1 MKSDMEQPASSRSAA
16 EIPTS
21 RDNPYPAS
29 RNPHQVLAPGE
40 PVIFIDR
47 KQRVYYDLLK
57 PGYKTNIRGDM
68 LPHDEIIG
76 RREGFRMLSQR
87 EIPFLVFRPTLNDH
101 VVNMPRGAQ
110 VIYPKDLGIM
120 IQYADIYP
128 GAKVVEAGLGSG
140 ALTTALLRAVG
151 PTGHVISYEVRRDFI
166 DNAKMNLRNFLG
178 EAANHTIREVNIY
191 EKFEDDNVD
200 RLLLDLPE
208 PWRVVHLVAPRM
220 RPGAM
225 ICSYSPT
232 IFQVKSFC
240 ESLRKQRCFVDL
252 LTLETLLRRWNVE
265 QMSVRPELRMV
276 GHTAFLTFARK
287 IDPASLPEPKS
298 EKDVALQEESIDED
312 RLEVNER
319 TKLDDDNS

>member
-1 MKSDMEQPASSRSAA
+1 MEQRASN
-16 EIPTS
+16 IQHPK
-21 RDNPYPAS
+21 
-29 RNPHQVLAPGE
+29 VFAPGE

-47 KQRVYYDLLK
+47 KQRVYYDHLK

-68 LPHDEIIG
+68 LPHDQIIG
-76 RREGFRMLSQR
+76 RQEGFRMLSQR
-87 EIPFLVFRPTLNDH
+87 ETPFLVFRPTLNDH

-151 PTGHVISYEVRRDFI
+151 PSGQVISYEVRRDFI
-166 DNAKMNLRNFLG
+166 ENAQGNLKKFLG
-178 EAANHTIREVNIY
+178 DTSNHTIREVNIY
-191 EKFEDDNVD
+191 EKFEDDEVD

-208 PWRVVHLVAPRM
+208 PWRVAHLAAPRL
-220 RPGAM
+220 RPGGI

-287 IDPASLPEPKS
+287 VDPASLPEAKS
-298 EKDVALQEESIDED
+298 ETEPAAEVENTGDIDDGANDDVKDEG
-312 RLEVNER
+312 
-319 TKLDDDNS
+319 

>member
-1 MKSDMEQPASSRSAA
+1 MQTPSA
-16 EIPTS
+16 PFT
-21 RDNPYPAS
+21 
-29 RNPHQVLAPGE
+29 PGE

-47 KQRVYYDLLK
+47 KQRIYYDLLR

-68 LPHDEIIG
+68 LPHDLIIG
-76 RREGFRMLSQR
+76 RPEGFRMLSQR
-87 EIPFLVFRPTLNDH
+87 EIPFFVFRPTINDH

-151 PTGHVISYEVRRDFI
+151 QQGQVISYEVRRDFI
-166 DNAKMNLRNFLG
+166 ENAQANLRHFLG
-178 EAANHTIREVNIY
+178 ETANHIIRELNIY
-191 EKFEDDNVD
+191 EQFDDDNID

-208 PWRVVHLVAPRM
+208 PWRVVHLAVPRL
-220 RPGAM
+220 RPGA
-225 ICSYSPT
+225 IVCSYSPT
-232 IFQVKSFC
+232 VFQVKSFC
-240 ESLRKQRCFVDL
+240 EALRHARCFANV

-265 QMSVRPELRMV
+265 QISVRPELRMI

-287 IDPASLPEPKS
+287 IDPTSLPEPT
-298 EKDVALQEESIDED
+298 KDTSAATTPEEEIADEED
-312 RLEVNER
+312 SDHN
-319 TKLDDDNS
+319 DHASA

>member
-1 MKSDMEQPASSRSAA
+1 VEQRADSNESRASSTQHPR
-16 EIPTS
+16 
-21 RDNPYPAS
+21 
-29 RNPHQVLAPGE
+29 VFAPGE

-47 KQRVYYDLLK
+47 KQRVYYAHLK

-76 RREGFRMLSQR
+76 RQEGFRMLSQR
-87 EIPFLVFRPTLNDH
+87 ETPFLVFRPTINDH

-151 PTGHVISYEVRRDFI
+151 PSGHVISYEVRRDFI
-166 DNAKMNLRNFLG
+166 ENAQGNLKKFLG
-178 EAANHTIREVNIY
+178 DTPNHTIREVNIY
-191 EKFEDDNVD
+191 EKFEDDDVD

-208 PWRVVHLVAPRM
+208 PWKVAHLAAPKLRN
-220 RPGAM
+220 GAVL
-225 ICSYSPT
+225 CSYSPT

-265 QMSVRPELRMV
+265 QISVRPELRMV

-298 EKDVALQEESIDED
+298 DMEPAHETEIADE
-312 RLEVNER
+312 N
-319 TKLDDDNS
+319 NSGVVENSNH

>member
-1 MKSDMEQPASSRSAA
+1 MPAPSTPFSA
-16 EIPTS
+16 
-21 RDNPYPAS
+21 
-29 RNPHQVLAPGE
+29 GE

-68 LPHDEIIG
+68 LPHDQIIG
-76 RREGFRMLSQR
+76 RAEGFRMLSQR
-87 EIPFLVFRPTLNDH
+87 EIPFWVFRPTINDH

-120 IQYADIYP
+120 IQYADVYP

-151 PTGHVISYEVRRDFI
+151 PTGQVISYEVRRDFI
-166 DNAKMNLRNFLG
+166 ENAKQNLRNFVG
-178 EAANHTIREVNIY
+178 EVSNHIIREVNIY
-191 EKFEDDNVD
+191 ERFEDDEVD

-208 PWRVVHLVAPRM
+208 PWRVVHLVAPKM
-220 RPGAM
+220 RSGAI

-240 ESLRKQRCFVDL
+240 ESLRKSRCFADL

-287 IDPASLPEPKS
+287 IDPASLPASTKEATS
-298 EKDVALQEESIDED
+298 ESVAEEESNAHED
-312 RLEVNER
+312 DGLN
-319 TKLDDDNS
+319 D

>member
-1 MKSDMEQPASSRSAA
+1 MPNAA
-16 EIPTS
+16 KPF
-21 RDNPYPAS
+21 A
-29 RNPHQVLAPGE
+29 AGE
-40 PVIFIDR
+40 PVIFIDH

-68 LPHDEIIG
+68 LPHDQTIG
-76 RREGFRMLSQR
+76 RPEGFRMLSQR
-87 EIPFLVFRPTLNDH
+87 EIPFWVFRPTINDH

-120 IQYADIYP
+120 IQYADVYP

-151 PTGHVISYEVRRDFI
+151 PAGQVISYEVRRDFI
-166 DNAKMNLRNFLG
+166 NNAMANLRNFLG
-178 EAANHTIREVNIY
+178 ETPNHLVREINIY
-191 EKFEDDNVD
+191 ERLDDDGID

-208 PWRVVHLVAPRM
+208 PWRVVHLAAPRM
-220 RPGAM
+220 RSGAI

-240 ESLRKQRCFVDL
+240 EALRKAKCFADV

-265 QMSVRPELRMV
+265 PMSVRPELRMV

-287 IDPASLPEPKS
+287 IDPASLPTAMEDTSVESLP
-298 EKDVALQEESIDED
+298 EEAIAGDEE
-312 RLEVNER
+312 LI
-319 TKLDDDNS
+319 